1 MSQALDWQV
10 IGNRSEALNVCRTL
24 LSLARMQVAEDR
36 RGGEGDPQ

>member
-1 MSQALDWQV
+1 MSLAMDLQD

-24 LSLARMQVAEDR
+24 LSLARMQVEEDR